1 VIDMNNRNS
10 LSDFLIA
17 MFILALFCMWTYELT
32 HKEKDE
38 NSQGCTVYYSLDGK
52 ESTEY
57 CGIAQ

>member
-1 VIDMNNRNS
+1 MKQDS
-10 LSDFLIA
+10 FGQTLIA
-17 MFILALFCMWTYELT
+17 IFVLVMFCMWVYNLT
-32 HKEKDE
+32 NKKKDE